1 MTFTNTLAGVAL
13 IPLPERFYMRST
25 GMVAK
30 DLLGRLIVRKT
41 SDVAMTARIV
51 EVEAYFGEDDPAS
64 HAARG
69 ITPRNSIM
77 FGRPGIAY
85 VYINYGVHYLLNVVT
100 GREGVA
106 GAVLIRA
113 VEPISGIDAMVK
125 NRPVKNKFN
134 LTNGPGK
141 LTKALDVDIKHNG
154 IDLTSS
160 ENELY
165 IATGAV
171 EDFKIDKSPRVGIS
185 SGKELLLRFSIKG
198 NPYVSRV

>member
-1 MTFTNTLAGVAL
+1 
-13 IPLPERFYMRST
+13 MRST